1 MGWTGWALVGTL
13 LFLVAAGQRPAGPSP
28 VVDCRVAGDERA
40 REYRLERAEGGEDWI
55 LSMRE
60 GNGRWIHL
68 ALPNAEPRFGE
79 DSMTLEYRNANGG
92 RQIEMSVSPGASRLD
107 VYVDYGLDVN
117 IEPDLDPAVD
127 EMNTEGPLTSLDC
140 SVHRP

>member
-1 MGWTGWALVGTL
+1 MGWTAPALIGML
-13 LFLVAAGQRPAGPSP
+13 LFLVAAGQPPAGLSP
-28 VVDCRVAGDERA
+28 VVECRVAGDERA
-40 REYRLERAEGGEDWI
+40 REYRLERKGEDWI

-60 GNGRWIHL
+60 GSGRWIRL

-92 RQIEMSVSPGASRLD
+92 RQIEMSVAPGASRLD